1 MNENSTTLKKT
12 NKKSENGK
20 LKQSLNFD
28 DFDIQIESLLKK
40 NTLEFKSY
48 PDQFFLRLV
57 KKFLSVVKLV
67 LFYSLTLI
75 FLS

>member
-40 NTLEFKSY
+40 
-48 PDQFFLRLV
+48 
-57 KKFLSVVKLV
+57 KLWK
-67 LFYSLTLI
+67 LNPIQINFS
-75 FLS
+75 